1 MSEEETQNKKQKP
14 SIGVSLNEED
24 FKKLISGGVVNKSGV
39 RIILSDI
46 GFDRMIFAL
55 EEVMKSNM

>member
-1 MSEEETQNKKQKP
+1 MSEKETQNKEQKP

-24 FKKLISGGVVNKSGV
+24 FKTLVSGGVVYKPGI

-55 EEVMKSNM
+55 EEAMKK